1 MKELEDVKHAAE
13 EFMKKQIHLFSLMTL
28 LNSNEMKEF
37 HDWFNKHPYKCALE
51 RNPTSFIVEIIC
63 NSQLEAD
70 YCLNVHHLMR
80 YLKGTKNS

>member
-37 HDWFNKHPYKCALE
+37 QDWFNKHPY
-51 RNPTSFIVEIIC
+51 
-63 NSQLEAD
+63 NS
-70 YCLNVHHLMR
+70 R
-80 YLKGTKNS
+80 LKGIPQALS